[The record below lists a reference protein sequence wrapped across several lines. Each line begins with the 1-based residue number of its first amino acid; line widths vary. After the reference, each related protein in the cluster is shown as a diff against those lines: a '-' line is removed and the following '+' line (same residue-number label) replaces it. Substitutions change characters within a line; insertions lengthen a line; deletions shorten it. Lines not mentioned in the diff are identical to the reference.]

1 MAELPI
7 GKRAKKSVRSLEE
20 RLNAGESVIV
30 AEGYLLSL
38 SRRGY
43 VSHGSFIPD
52 VVLEHP
58 EMVRLLHYEF
68 AHCGSD
74 VMEAF
79 QYYTLRSHLRKIG
92 REDDLEKCNR
102 LALKMAKEVADEK
115 GLLFAGGLCNSSI
128 YVPGDEKSHKEVRAI
143 FEEQVKWCVE
153 EGVDYM
159 IGETF
164 RYFGEAMI
172 ALDVIKAHGKPAVIT
187 FCFHRKDDN
196 GQFTLL
202 DEVNIGD
209 ACKQIADAGALV
221 VGLNCARGPG
231 MMIEVIEEIR
241 KKCPNVHLAALP
253 VAYRTTEE
261 EPTFYNITDKGLNQ
275 PAYPDGLDP
284 LLVSISEIKDFTKK
298 AYDLGVRYFGI
309 CCGNS
314 GHYTRTMAETLGR
327 SPPASKYAT
336 DVTSSSSVG
345 QEMKGRTKMQ
355 DGRIL

>member
-1 MAELPI
+1 MAESPT

-30 AEGYLLSL
+30 AEGYLLAL

-43 VSHGSFIPD
+43 ISHGTFIPD

-79 QYYTLRSHLRKIG
+79 QYFTLRSHLRKIG

-164 RYFGEAMI
+164 R
-172 ALDVIKAHGKPAVIT
+172 
-187 FCFHRKDDN
+187 KDDN

-231 MMIEVIEEIR
+231 MMIEVIEEIS

>member
-1 MAELPI
+1 MLQCKI
-7 GKRAKKSVRSLEE
+7 KRCL
-20 RLNAGESVIV
+20 
-30 AEGYLLSL
+30 
-38 SRRGY
+38 
-43 VSHGSFIPD
+43 
-52 VVLEHP
+52 
-58 EMVRLLHYEF
+58 
-68 AHCGSD
+68 
-74 VMEAF
+74 
-79 QYYTLRSHLRKIG
+79 QYFTLRSHLRKIG

-102 LALKMAKEVADEK
+102 LALKMAKEVAEEK

-128 YVPGDEKSHKEVRAI
+128 YIPGDETSHKEVRAI

-202 DEVNIGD
+202 DEINIGD
-209 ACKQIADAGALV
+209 ACKQVADAGALV

-231 MMIEVIEEIR
+231 TMIEVIEEIK

-261 EPTFYNITDKGLNQ
+261 EPTFYNITDKELNQ

-314 GHYTRTMAETLGR
+314 GHYTRTMAEILGR

-336 DVTSSSSVG
+336 DVTSTSSVG
-345 QEMKGRTKMQ
+345 QEIKGRTKIQ